1 MLLWIAL
8 GLYGLGILLTLP
20 SVATRRPALPRPA
33 LIALGCG
40 LALHAA
46 WLVTEASRLHRLPV
60 TDVHSAIS
68 FFAFDLT
75 LAFLIIY
82 LKYRMIWNARVRLG
96 LFMLPFVFL
105 LALAAALRAGPSFES
120 ASFRG
125 GWVAVHVAS
134 MILGYTG
141 FFITFA
147 AAAMYLIQERE
158 LKSKHVRPI
167 FYRLPPLEVCDRLYY
182 RSLVF
187 GNVFL
192 ALGLVTGF
200 VWASRTWSGPWQY
213 DPKILATL
221 VTWLIYLVLFSA
233 RASGAWPGRRSAYGA
248 IFAFAAVMVT
258 FLGVTFLSGQHG
270 FLPQP

>member
-8 GLYGLGILLTLP
+8 ALYGLGLLLTLP
-20 SVATRRPALPRPA
+20 SVASKRPALPRAA
-33 LIALGCG
+33 LAALACG
-40 LALHAA
+40 LTLHGLSIGAVA
-46 WLVTEASRLHRLPV
+46 WRLHRLPV
-60 TDVHSAIS
+60 TDVQSAVS

-82 LKYRMIWNARVRLG
+82 LRYRMVWLG

-105 LALAAALRAGPSFES
+105 LALAAAIQAGPTFPS

-134 MILGYTG
+134 MFVGYTG

-147 AAAMYLIQERE
+147 AAAMYLIQESQ
-158 LKSKHVRPI
+158 LKSKHVRPL
-167 FYRLPPLEVCDRLYY
+167 YQRLPSLETCDRLYY
-182 RSLVF
+182 RSLIF
-187 GNVFL
+187 GNLFL

-200 VWASRTWSGPWQY
+200 VWASRTWTGAWQY

-233 RASGAWPGRRSAYGA
+233 RASGSWRGRRSAYGA
-248 IFAFAAVMVT
+248 IFGFAAVMVT
-258 FLGVTFLSGQHG
+258 FLGVSFLSGQHG
-270 FLPQP
+270 FLPTP

>member
-8 GLYGLGILLTLP
+8 GLYGLSISSTLP
-20 SVATRRPALPRPA
+20 SIASRRPALPRTA
-33 LIALGCG
+33 LITLGCG
-40 LALHAA
+40 LALHGA
-46 WLVTEASRLHRLPV
+46 WLTMTAIRLHRLPV
-60 TDVHSAIS
+60 SDVSGAIA
-68 FFAFDLT
+68 FLAFDLT

-82 LKYRMIWNARVRLG
+82 LKYRLVWLG

-105 LALAAALRAGPSFES
+105 LALAAALSTGGSFHS
-120 ASFRG
+120 ASPRG
-125 GWVAVHVAS
+125 GWVAIHIAS

-141 FFITFA
+141 FFMTFA

-167 FYRLPPLEVCDRLYY
+167 YYRLPSLEVCDLLYY

-187 GNVFL
+187 GNIFL

-221 VTWLIYLVLFSA
+221 FTWLIYLVLFSA
-233 RASGAWPGRRSAYGA
+233 RASGTWPGRRSAYGA
-248 IFAFAAVMVT
+248 IVGFAAVLIT
-258 FLGVTFLSGQHG
+258 FLGMTFLSWQHG
-270 FLPQP
+270 FLPRP

>member
-8 GLYGLGILLTLP
+8 GLYGVGILLTLP
-20 SVATRRPALPRPA
+20 SVASRRPALPRPA
-33 LIALGCG
+33 LIALCSG

-46 WLVTEASRLHRLPV
+46 WLILDAKRLGRLPV

-82 LKYRMIWNARVRLG
+82 LRYRLVWLG

-105 LALAAALRAGPSFES
+105 LALAAALQAGPSFDS
-120 ASFRG
+120 PSFRG
-125 GWVAVHVAS
+125 GWVAVHVAA
-134 MILGYTG
+134 MFLGYTG

-147 AAAMYLIQERE
+147 AAAMYLLQERQ
-158 LKSKHVRPI
+158 LKSKHARPL
-167 FYRLPPLEVCDRLYY
+167 YQRLPSLEVCDLLYY

-187 GNVFL
+187 GNIFL
-192 ALGLVTGF
+192 AIGLITGF
-200 VWASRTWSGPWQY
+200 VWASRTWSGSWQY
-213 DPKILATL
+213 DPKILATV

-233 RASGAWPGRRSAYGA
+233 RASGTWPGRRSAYGA
-248 IFAFAAVMVT
+248 IFGFAAVMVT
-258 FLGVTFLSGQHG
+258 FLGVSFLSGQHG
-270 FLPQP
+270 FLPTP